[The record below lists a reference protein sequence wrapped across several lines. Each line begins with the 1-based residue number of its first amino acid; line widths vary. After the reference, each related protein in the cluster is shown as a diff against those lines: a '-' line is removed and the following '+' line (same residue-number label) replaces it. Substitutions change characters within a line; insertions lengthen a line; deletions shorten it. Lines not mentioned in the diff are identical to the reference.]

1 MDTISYLRR
10 ELVLTKN
17 NSSSKISK
25 YGWKAAIIAAVT
37 PIPDDIVYISLG
49 ITRYSPWKF
58 AISTFAGKL
67 AINEIVIW
75 AAVYLGKPFID
86 KFTNSNYTIDPF
98 NVVVSIIIGISITIV
113 IIYTFMRMDIDKVI
127 RKYFPRAFE
136 GDKA

>member
-1 MDTISYLRR
+1 MG
-10 ELVLTKN
+10 
-17 NSSSKISK
+17 SS
-25 YGWKAAIIAAVT
+25 
-37 PIPDDIVYISLG
+37 
-49 ITRYSPWKF
+49 
-58 AISTFAGKL
+58 
-67 AINEIVIW
+67 
-75 AAVYLGKPFID
+75 YLGKPFID